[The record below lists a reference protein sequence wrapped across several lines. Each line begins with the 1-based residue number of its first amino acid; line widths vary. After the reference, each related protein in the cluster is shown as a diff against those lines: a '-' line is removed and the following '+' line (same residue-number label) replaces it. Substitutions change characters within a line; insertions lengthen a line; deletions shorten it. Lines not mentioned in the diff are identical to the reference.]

1 MGRLHRMAAQARKR
15 PASKVVKRLKRPAAA
30 GAPLAIKHTQSHEGP
45 TLTTK
50 EVQRKVREYLKCS
63 VAFQT
68 GARRGSETRIRIR
81 CRECLACGWRGV
93 ARYSGKTLTIETS
106 SESAHGNRDRPLGC
120 KD

>member
-1 MGRLHRMAAQARKR
+1 MAAQARKR
-15 PASKVVKRLKRPAAA
+15 PAGKVVKRLKRPAAA
-30 GAPLAIKHTQSHEGP
+30 GAPLAIKYTQSHEGP

-50 EVQRKVREYLKCS
+50 EVQRKVREYLKCV

-68 GARRGSETRIRIR
+68 DKRRGSETRIRIR
-81 CRECLACGWRGV
+81 CRECRACAWRGM

-120 KD
+120 TD

>member
-15 PASKVVKRLKRPAAA
+15 PAGKVVKRLKRPAAP

-50 EVQRKVREYLKCS
+50 GKVREYLKCS

-81 CRECLACGWRGV
+81 CRECRACGGRGV